1 MDLSHFQL
9 KILPILTDP
18 RKIIPLWGEFTS

>member
-9 KILPILTDP
+9 KILPILTDA
-18 RKIIPLWGEFTS
+18 RKIIPLWGQFTS